1 MFDNIK
7 FGALEEVVFE
17 ILGFFDSVIGWLDY
31 TVGGAES
38 PYEYEKTLQKLF
50 FPDKF
55 TDAE

>member
-1 MFDNIK
+1 MK
-7 FGALEEVVFE
+7 FGALEEVVYE

-31 TVGGAES
+31 TIGGAES